1 MTNEKDE
8 TKKDEYRVRDII
20 LRLYQNN
27 DPKYEILEKKK
38 NDDGIEE
45 YITRKIDWKDIMII
59 TPSKGSLSKYTKAL
73 REVGI
78 PCHVE

>member
-45 YITRKIDWKDIMII
+45 YITRKIDWKDRIVIPQFNI
-59 TPSKGSLSKYTKAL
+59 DKYCRL
-73 REVGI
+73 F
-78 PCHVE
+78 